1 MSESMDVRT
10 PRADW
15 IRGMSVMNRS
25 SVATVVDGCNK
36 DWNFK
41 VLSTRTGSFLFRAI
55 KSLVVVG
62 GRTIVLFNIFL
73 PSFFCTDCLAREY
86 RLGFFTS
93 ICVNANLLK
102 MSGLSIM
109 TEFSQSKLSS
119 YLLSKGSTFFTTS
132 SFVRSENYCLD
143 ERCKDLSD
151 TYRGVD
157 LCCNLTKPML

>member
-1 MSESMDVRT
+1 
-10 PRADW
+10 
-15 IRGMSVMNRS
+15 MNRS

-62 GRTIVLFNIFL
+62 GRTIVLFCIFL

-109 TEFSQSKLSS
+109 TEFSQSKLSP
-119 YLLSKGSTFFTTS
+119 YLLSKVSKLTSHVWKGSTFFTTS

-143 ERCKDLSD
+143 ELFKDLFD